1 MEKNTH
7 RDWNKLKIKYRLKP
21 KVLAEITGLKPRSIT
36 VMTSKNNKDLPT
48 WVKTM
53 LFIEEQFLNNLNK
66 KENE

>member
-1 MEKNTH
+1 MEKYTH
-7 RDWNKLKIKYRLKP
+7 RDWKKLKIKYRLKP

-36 VMTSKNNKDLPT
+36 VMTSPKKKDLPT

-53 LFIEEQFLNNLNK
+53 LFIEEQFLNNLNN

>member
-1 MEKNTH
+1 MKRYTY
-7 RDWNKLKIKYRLKP
+7 RDWKKLKLKYKLKP
-21 KVLAEITGLKPRSIT
+21 KILSEITGLKSRSIT

>member
-1 MEKNTH
+1 MEKYTH
-7 RDWNKLKIKYRLKP
+7 RDWNKLKIKYRIKP

>member
-1 MEKNTH
+1 MKRYTY
-7 RDWNKLKIKYRLKP
+7 RDWKKLKIKYRLKP

>member
-1 MEKNTH
+1 MEKYTH

-36 VMTSKNNKDLPT
+36 VMTAKNNKDLPT

>member
-1 MEKNTH
+1 MEKYTH
-7 RDWNKLKIKYRLKP
+7 RAWKKLKIKYRLKP

-53 LFIEEQFLNNLNK
+53 LFLDEQFLNNLNK

>member
-1 MEKNTH
+1 MKRYTY
-7 RDWNKLKIKYRLKP
+7 RDWKKLKLKYRLKP
-21 KVLAEITGLKPRSIT
+21 KILSEITGLKSRSIT

>member
-36 VMTSKNNKDLPT
+36 VMTSKNIKDLPT

-53 LFIEEQFLNNLNK
+53 LFIEEQFFNNLNK

>member
-1 MEKNTH
+1 MEKYTH
-7 RDWNKLKIKYRLKP
+7 RDWKKLKIKYRLKP
-21 KVLAEITGLKPRSIT
+21 KVLAEITGLKSRSIT

>member
-1 MEKNTH
+1 MEKYTH
-7 RDWNKLKIKYRLKP
+7 RDWKKLKIKYRLKP

-36 VMTSKNNKDLPT
+36 VMTSPKNKDLPT

>member
-1 MEKNTH
+1 MVKYTH
-7 RDWNKLKIKYRLKP
+7 RDWNKLKIKYRIKP

>member
-1 MEKNTH
+1 MEKYAH

>member
-1 MEKNTH
+1 MVKYTH
-7 RDWNKLKIKYRLKP
+7 RDWNELKIKYRLKP

>member
-1 MEKNTH
+1 MEKYTH
-7 RDWNKLKIKYRLKP
+7 RDWKKLKIKYRLKP

-36 VMTSKNNKDLPT
+36 VMTSPKKQELPT

>member
-1 MEKNTH
+1 MEKYTH
-7 RDWNKLKIKYRLKP
+7 RDWKKLKIKYRLKP
-21 KVLAEITGLKPRSIT
+21 KVLAEIIGLKPRSIT

>member
-1 MEKNTH
+1 
-7 RDWNKLKIKYRLKP
+7 
-21 KVLAEITGLKPRSIT
+21 
-36 VMTSKNNKDLPT
+36 MTSKNNKDLPT